1 MTSTL
6 KADVL
11 QSKTTDGD
19 LTISGDGSGVPN
31 LEAGFKVAG
40 TVGVPTASIQDDAV
54 TLAKMAAAVD
64 GVVISYDASGNPVHV
79 GPGTNG
85 QVLTSTGAGSPPAF
99 EDAGGGAWAKVA
111 SGGSGTVSEFAYTSL
126 GTKDTWLRLRG
137 VTSAQNW
144 LIGMRMVIAQSGSY
158 VTTGTGYNATALQTN
173 GASAPTYAYASSYAE
188 AHLTPGTS
196 SIPASGDGSRD
207 WNLDLNFFSPGGTS
221 RHKNWSAFIWESND
235 DSPRIQRTVGS
246 FDANTS
252 ALSGFKLYCVSSN
265 NQYDF
270 NYISYEIM
278 ELN

>member
-1 MTSTL
+1 MSTL
-6 KADVL
+6 KTDAIISATSGADL
-11 QSKTTDGD
+11 S
-19 LTISGDGSGVPN
+19 LSGDAGGVVDV
-31 LEAGFKVAG
+31 EAGFKVGG

-79 GPGTNG
+79 GPGTDG

-111 SGGSGTVSEFAYTSL
+111 SGGGGTVAELAYTSL

-137 VTSAQNW
+137 VTSSVNW
-144 LIGMRMVIAQSGSY
+144 VLAMRMVIAQSGSY
-158 VTTGTGYNATALQTN
+158 VTTGTGYNATGLSTN
-173 GASAPTYAYASSYAE
+173 GASAPSYAYASSYAE
-188 AHLTPGTS
+188 AHLTPGS
-196 SIPASGDGSRD
+196 NSIPSALDGSRD

-221 RHKNWSAFIWESND
+221 RHKNWSAFIWRSND
-235 DSPRIQRTVGS
+235 DAPSVQRTIGS

-252 ALSGFKLYCVSSN
+252 ALSGFKLYTATG
-265 NQYDF
+265 YDF
-270 NYISYEIM
+270 NYTSYEIM